1 LLEYLPFQINEEIL
15 MKIFTNNITIALN
28 KLGQFLAAMLIVTFM
43 IPTAALS
50 QTSPSP
56 VSLGTSGNFVILSKT
71 GISSTGTT
79 NITGNIGISP
89 AAASFIT
96 GFGLI
101 SDATNT
107 FSTSSLITGKVY
119 AADYATPT
127 PTTLTTAV
135 SDMETAYTDA
145 AGRTSPDY
153 SELYTGDVTGKI
165 LTPGLYKW
173 STGVNISAAGVTISG
188 SSSDVW
194 IFQISG
200 TLTVGNGA
208 IVTLSGG
215 ANASNIFW
223 QVADNTTLGTTSDFK
238 GIILCKTLIEMQTG
252 ARLNGRALAQ
262 TAVTLDANAI
272 TSPTTVTSVE
282 NGLLLPKGFS
292 LLQNYPNPFNPST
305 VIQYNIEKAAHVS
318 LKIYNLLGL
327 EVATLVNSQQ
337 EAGSYSITFNS
348 RKLANNLSSGIY
360 FYRLEAGSFTSTKKL
375 TLMK

>member
-1 LLEYLPFQINEEIL
+1 

>member
-1 LLEYLPFQINEEIL
+1 
-15 MKIFTNNITIALN
+15 
-28 KLGQFLAAMLIVTFM
+28 MLIVTFM

-165 LTPGLYKW
+165 LT
-173 STGVNISAAGVTISG
+173 AGVTISG

-282 NGLLLPKGFS
+282 NGFLLPKGFS